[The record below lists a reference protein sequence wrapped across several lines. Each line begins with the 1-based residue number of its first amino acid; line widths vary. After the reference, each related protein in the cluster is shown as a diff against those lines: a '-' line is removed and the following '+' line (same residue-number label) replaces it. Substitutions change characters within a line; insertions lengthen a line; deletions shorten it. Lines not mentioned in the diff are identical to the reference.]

1 MTLTGQDGLQ
11 PEDEISDERLV
22 EQITQQDLKALGTL
36 YDRYAQ
42 TVYAVAVNVI
52 GASEAEDVV
61 QDVFLRLW
69 RKADQF
75 DPRRGTF
82 KSWFMR
88 MARNYAVD
96 EIRRQGREH
105 RLLVAERVDAILR
118 QTSFEDPAE
127 KVWLREHRRYLLQA
141 LRSLPA
147 EQRRAIILAYFGGF
161 SQSAIAA
168 EFGWPLGTVKKRI
181 RLALQ
186 KLRGAYLLREVGI
199 ERLKQVADAGD
210 ETEHYEL

>member
-1 MTLTGQDGLQ
+1 MKRYEALTTVGHKSKLSFVTLIGQDGQQ
-11 PEDEISDERLV
+11 PEEEISDESLV
-22 EQITQQDLKALGTL
+22 EQVTQQDLEALATL
-36 YDRYAQ
+36 YDRYAR

-52 GASEAEDVV
+52 GVGEAEDVV
-61 QDVFLRLW
+61 QDVFLQLW

-82 KSWFMR
+82 KSWIMR
-88 MARNYAVD
+88 LTRNYAVD
-96 EIRRQGREH
+96 EIRRQGREQ

-118 QTSFEDPAE
+118 QASFEDSVE
-127 KVWLREHRRYLLQA
+127 KVWMREQRRYLLQA

-168 EFGWPLGTVKKRI
+168 ELGWPLGGVKPDG
-181 RLALQ
+181 
-186 KLRGAYLLREVGI
+186 KLSLIWSA
-199 ERLKQVADAGD
+199 ER
-210 ETEHYEL
+210 